1 MTKAI
6 SGNIIYVKSYQQGR
20 NCKKN
25 KNLAILKTLYN
36 GKSKQKRRSLM
47 KISSKTHYGVQIL
60 SYLAVCESPVSAK
73 ELEKCTGVSSKYLE
87 KVLKILS
94 DSQIVTATR
103 GANGGYCLT
112 RPANEIRMGEAVRA
126 LEEDNM
132 EIIDC
137 VAKTG
142 CCCPSSAL
150 WKKLFDGI
158 NEILDGV
165 TLKDISEGKVTK

>member
-1 MTKAI
+1 
-6 SGNIIYVKSYQQGR
+6 
-20 NCKKN
+20 
-25 KNLAILKTLYN
+25 
-36 GKSKQKRRSLM
+36 M

-60 SYLAVCESPVSAK
+60 SFLAVKDELISAK

-94 DSQIVTATR
+94 DCGVVVATR
-103 GANGGYCLT
+103 GANGGYALA
-112 RPANEIRMGEAVRA
+112 RPASQIKMGEVVRA

-137 VAKTG
+137 VAKSG
-142 CCCPSSAL
+142 CCCPSSKL

-165 TLKDISEGKVTK
+165 TLKDISEGKV

>member
-1 MTKAI
+1 
-6 SGNIIYVKSYQQGR
+6 
-20 NCKKN
+20 
-25 KNLAILKTLYN
+25 
-36 GKSKQKRRSLM
+36 M
-47 KISSKTHYGVQIL
+47 KISSKTHYGVQVL
-60 SYLAVCESPVSAK
+60 SFLAVSKKSVSAK

-94 DSQIVTATR
+94 DISVVTATR
-103 GANGGYCLT
+103 GANGGYTLS
-112 RPANEIRMGEAVRA
+112 RPAEQIRMGEVVRA

-142 CCCPSSAL
+142 CCCPSSKL

-165 TLKDISEGKVTK
+165 TLKEISEGTIL